1 MAADRQVRLTA
12 SSEYVLLMVRKP
24 TLLVHCLNMDE
35 QTAVHTVHRMITT
48 LRMHVRNKDSRSF
61 FRQYL
66 SGKLLGLV
74 AVIALV
80 YLTLWFIGTSAG
92 ASMLHADAPAL
103 KGDDIVNPLNTAWV
117 CITAFLVF
125 FMQAGF
131 MMLEGGF
138 ARTRETSNVM
148 MECIFD
154 TALCGMLFYAFGF
167 AFMFGEGNGW
177 IGYHYFFL
185 QGVPATYGAT
195 GIGFMAFFLF
205 QFAFADTASTIV
217 SGAMVGR
224 TDFKGDIIYSFFVSG
239 LIYPIFGHWIWG
251 PNGVLATGDF
261 LGMDGTPMRD
271 FAGSTVVHTVGGVLA
286 LCGAIALGPRLGR
299 KFKRDGGGMPPGH
312 NMTLAALGAVIL
324 WFGWYGFNP
333 GSTLSAMDFEGIGR
347 VATNTTLAACA
358 GALVAVLWVFPRA
371 KKWDVGISING
382 LLAGLVAITAPCYW
396 VSPTGSIAI
405 GAIAGFI
412 MIMAVDFTEWIRV
425 DDPCGAFA
433 VHGACGI
440 FGTISIGLFA
450 TGDYGNPAFG
460 AKGLF
465 YGGGT
470 DQLVSQ
476 IIGSAFV
483 TVCVLAVGLLVMF
496 GIKAIGV
503 LRISEAGELAGLDI
517 TEHGAPAYH
526 PEPSYDG
533 YSPLASGVGA
543 ASPASAGVPSSS

>member
-1 MAADRQVRLTA
+1 MAAIYALTW
-12 SSEYVLLMVRKP
+12 Y
-24 TLLVHCLNMDE
+24 
-35 QTAVHTVHRMITT
+35 
-48 LRMHVRNKDSRSF
+48 F
-61 FRQYL
+61 
-66 SGKLLGLV
+66 
-74 AVIALV
+74 
-80 YLTLWFIGTSAG
+80 GTQAG
-92 ASMLHADAPAL
+92 AAGLPKAAAL
-103 KGDDIVNPLNTAWV
+103 KADDIVNPINTMWV
-117 CITAFLVF
+117 CVTAFLVF

-154 TALCGMLFYAFGF
+154 TGLCGMLFYAFGF
-167 AFMFGEGNGW
+167 AFMFGAGNGW

-185 QGVPATYGAT
+185 QGVPHTYGAT

-261 LGMDGTPMRD
+261 LGMNGTPMRD

-286 LCGAIALGPRLGR
+286 LTGAIALGPRIGR

-312 NMTLAALGAVIL
+312 NMTLAALGGVIL

-358 GALVAVLWVFPRA
+358 GALVAVMWVYPRS

-396 VSPTGSIAI
+396 VSATGSIAI
-405 GAIAGFI
+405 GVVAGVI
-412 MIMAVDFTEWIRV
+412 MILAVDFTEWIRV

-440 FGTISIGLFA
+440 WGTLVDRVVRHRRLREPGVRRQGPLLRRRHRPAGLPGDRQRVRDGVRPRRRTARHVRHQGASACSGSRPRASSRVSTSPSTARRRTTRSPRTTA
-450 TGDYGNPAFG
+450 TRPSRRVPPMCRSVSPGPGYGNGAAHRPGRGRCRTELTDTARMPGGPA
-460 AKGLF
+460 
-465 YGGGT
+465 
-470 DQLVSQ
+470 
-476 IIGSAFV
+476 
-483 TVCVLAVGLLVMF
+483 
-496 GIKAIGV
+496 
-503 LRISEAGELAGLDI
+503 
-517 TEHGAPAYH
+517 H
-526 PEPSYDG
+526 
-533 YSPLASGVGA
+533 ASG
-543 ASPASAGVPSSS
+543 PALLQFPAGHA

>member
-1 MAADRQVRLTA
+1 MLTTLKINIKDPDRRRIFKARLGGKMIGVFAVMAAIYFLTW
-12 SSEYVLLMVRKP
+12 Y
-24 TLLVHCLNMDE
+24 
-35 QTAVHTVHRMITT
+35 
-48 LRMHVRNKDSRSF
+48 F
-61 FRQYL
+61 
-66 SGKLLGLV
+66 
-74 AVIALV
+74 
-80 YLTLWFIGTSAG
+80 GTQAG
-92 ASMLHADAPAL
+92 AAGLPHAAAL
-103 KGDDIVNPLNTAWV
+103 KADDVVNPINTMWV
-117 CITAFLVF
+117 CVTAFLVF

-154 TALCGMLFYAFGF
+154 TGLCGMLFYAFGF
-167 AFMFGEGNGW
+167 AFMFGAGNGW

-185 QGVPATYGAT
+185 QGVPTTYGAT

-224 TDFKGDIIYSFFVSG
+224 TDFKGDIVYSFFVSG

-261 LGMDGTPMRD
+261 LGMNGTPMRD

-286 LCGAIALGPRLGR
+286 LTGAIALGPRIGR

-312 NMTLAALGAVIL
+312 NMTLAALGGVIL

-358 GALVAVLWVFPRA
+358 GALVAVMWVYPRS

-396 VSPTGSIAI
+396 VSADRLDRDRSGRRGHHDPRGRLH
-405 GAIAGFI
+405 
-412 MIMAVDFTEWIRV
+412 RV
-425 DDPCGAFA
+425 DPGRRPVWCVRRARGLRDLGN
-433 VHGACGI
+433 ACRSVCSPPATT
-440 FGTISIGLFA
+440 GTRRSGPRA
-450 TGDYGNPAFG
+450 SSTA
-460 AKGLF
+460 A
-465 YGGGT
+465 
-470 DQLVSQ
+470 
-476 IIGSAFV
+476 
-483 TVCVLAVGLLVMF
+483 
-496 GIKAIGV
+496 
-503 LRISEAGELAGLDI
+503 
-517 TEHGAPAYH
+517 APTSWS
-526 PEPSYDG
+526 PS
-533 YSPLASGVGA
+533 
-543 ASPASAGVPSSS
+543 

>member
-1 MAADRQVRLTA
+1 ML
-12 SSEYVLLMVRKP
+12 
-24 TLLVHCLNMDE
+24 
-35 QTAVHTVHRMITT
+35 TT
-48 LRMHVRNKDSRSF
+48 LRVNVKDPVRRRL
-61 FRQYL
+61 FRQRL
-66 SGKLLGLV
+66 AGKMIGLAIV
-74 AVIALV
+74 MAAI
-80 YLTLWFIGTSAG
+80 YGLTWYFGAHAG
-92 ASMLHADAPAL
+92 AAGL
-103 KGDDIVNPLNTAWV
+103 KAAAVKAGDIVNPVNTLWV
-117 CITAFLVF
+117 SVTAFLVF

-154 TALCGMLFYAFGF
+154 TALCGILFYAFGF
-167 AFMFGEGNGW
+167 AFMFGAGSPW
-177 IGYHYFFL
+177 IGNQYYFL
-185 QGVPATYGAT
+185 QHVPHTYGTT
-195 GIGFMAFFLF
+195 GIAFMAFFLF

-224 TDFKGDIIYSFFVSG
+224 TDFRGDIVYSFFVSG
-239 LIYPIFGHWIWG
+239 FIYPIFGHWIWG
-251 PNGVLATGDF
+251 PGGALASGDF
-261 LGMDGTPMRD
+261 LGMNGTPMRD

-286 LCGAIALGPRLGR
+286 LTGAIALGPRIGR
-299 KFKRDGGGMPPGH
+299 KFKRDGGAMPPGH
-312 NMTLAALGAVIL
+312 NMTLASLGAVIL

-396 VSPTGSIAI
+396 VSATGSIAI
-405 GAIAGFI
+405 GATAGLI
-412 MIMAVDFTEWIRV
+412 MILIVDLTEWVRV

-440 FGTISIGLFA
+440 FGTLSIGLWA

-476 IIGSAFV
+476 AIGSAFV
-483 TVCVLAVGLLVMF
+483 TACVLAVGLLLMF
-496 GIKAIGV
+496 GIKKLGV
-503 LRISEAGELAGLDI
+503 LRLSPDAELAGLDI

-526 PEPSYDG
+526 PEPAYEG
-533 YSPLASGVGA
+533 YSPIPAGAPNRPAGFGVSVPTEPPVPVGA
-543 ASPASAGVPSSS
+543 GAESG

>member
-1 MAADRQVRLTA
+1 ML
-12 SSEYVLLMVRKP
+12 
-24 TLLVHCLNMDE
+24 
-35 QTAVHTVHRMITT
+35 TT
-48 LRMHVRNKDSRSF
+48 LRVNFKDPVRRRVVGNR
-61 FRQYL
+61 L
-66 SGKLLGLV
+66 AGKMIGV
-74 AVIALV
+74 AIVMAAIYALTW
-80 YLTLWFIGTSAG
+80 YFGTQAG
-92 ASMLHADAPAL
+92 ATGLPKAAAL
-103 KGDDIVNPLNTAWV
+103 KADDVVNPINTMWV
-117 CITAFLVF
+117 CVTAFLVF

-154 TALCGMLFYAFGF
+154 TAMCGILFYAFGF
-167 AFMFGEGNGW
+167 AFMFGTGNGW
-177 IGYHYFFL
+177 IGNEFYFL
-185 QGVPATYGAT
+185 QGVPRTYGAT

-224 TDFKGDIIYSFFVSG
+224 TDFKGDIVYSFFVSG
-239 LIYPIFGHWIWG
+239 FIYPIIGHWIWG
-251 PNGVLATGDF
+251 PDGVLATGDF
-261 LGMDGTPMRD
+261 LGMGGTPMRD

-286 LCGAIALGPRLGR
+286 LTGAIALGPRLGR

-312 NMTLAALGAVIL
+312 NMTLASLGAVIL

-396 VSPTGSIAI
+396 VSATGSIAI
-405 GAIAGFI
+405 GAIAGLI
-412 MIMAVDFTEWIRV
+412 MILAVDFTEWVRV

-440 FGTISIGLFA
+440 FGTLSIGLWA

-476 IIGSAFV
+476 LIGSAFV
-483 TVCVLAVGLLVMF
+483 TVVVLVVGLTLMMATKKL
-496 GIKAIGV
+496 GL
-503 LRISEAGELAGLDI
+503 LRLSPEAELAGLDI
-517 TEHGAPAYH
+517 SEHGAPAYH
-526 PEPSYDG
+526 PEPSYEG
-533 YSPLASGVGA
+533 YSPIPAGAPNVSVNLPGSASTPTAPSTVPVGA
-543 ASPASAGVPSSS
+543 GAENT